1 MKAGAA
7 LVLTADPAEAARQ
20 AVQQARSALGAEPPA
35 FAVLFA
41 SAHFHIS
48 AWALIA
54 AAPPKSGRVPLIG
67 CVAEAVAGN
76 AREVENEPA
85 VALWLAAGVGPVET
99 VSMQFVRTASGGA
112 FGGYQFE
119 PGRAGVCL
127 MISDPFTFPAEY
139 LLSHLNEH
147 AAGTLVMGGMA
158 SGGLGAQ
165 RSRLFLDGRVLAEGA
180 VGAYLPDAEIH
191 PLVSQGCRPGGGRFR
206 AAGVLAEG
214 AVGASLPDA
223 EIHPLVSQGCR
234 PVGEPFTVTAAE
246 GNLVR
251 ELGGRP
257 AMSRLQ
263 DLAASLSDED
273 RELLVQGVQVG
284 IVINEYGGERRQGD
298 FLIRG
303 ILGAQPETGAIAVGD
318 EVEVGQTLQFHV
330 RDAESADRELQHIL
344 ETETTA
350 LGGQRPAG
358 ALLFTC
364 NGRGSRLFPEPSHDT
379 GLMAKVLGDIP
390 VAGFFCAGE
399 LGPVGGQN
407 YVHAFTAS
415 IALFPG

>member
-1 MKAGAA
+1 MKAAA
-7 LVLTADPAEAARQ
+7 SLVLTSDPAEAARQ
-20 AVQQARSALGAEPPA
+20 ATEQALASLAGQPT

-41 SAHFHIS
+41 SEHFHIS
-48 AWALIA
+48 APALLKA
-54 AAPPKSGRVPLIG
+54 VTDQLGPVPLIG
-67 CVAEAVAGN
+67 CIAEAVAGN

-85 VALWLAAGVGPVET
+85 VSLFLAADTGPVET
-99 VSMQFVRTASGGA
+99 FSMQFVRTASGGA

-119 PGRAGVCL
+119 PGRAGACL

-165 RSRLFLDGRVLAEGA
+165 RSRLFLDGKVLSEGA
-180 VGAYLPDAEIH
+180 VGAYLPDA
-191 PLVSQGCRPGGGRFR
+191 R
-206 AAGVLAEG
+206 
-214 AVGASLPDA
+214 
-223 EIHPLVSQGCR
+223 IHPLVSQGCR

-246 GNLVR
+246 GNLVQ
-251 ELGGRP
+251 ELGGQP

-263 DLAASLSDED
+263 DLAASLSEED

-284 IVINEYGGERRQGD
+284 IVMNEYGGENRQGD

-330 RDAESADRELQHIL
+330 RDADSADKDLQRVL
-344 ETETTA
+344 GQETTA

-379 GLMAKVLGDIP
+379 GLIAKMMGDIP

-415 IALFPG
+415 IALFPTEP

>member
-7 LVLTADPAEAARQ
+7 LVLTADPADAARQ
-20 AVQQARSALGAEPPA
+20 AAQQARAALGAEPPA
-35 FAVLFA
+35 FAVVFA
-41 SAHFHIS
+41 SEHFHIT
-48 AWALIA
+48 APALIKA
-54 AAPPKSGRVPLIG
+54 LTAEIGPVPLIG

-99 VSMQFVRTASGGA
+99 FSMQFVRTASGGA
-112 FGGYQFE
+112 FGGYQFS
-119 PGRAGVCL
+119 PGRPGVCL

-158 SGGLGAQ
+158 SGGLGAR
-165 RSRLFLDGRVLAEGA
+165 RSLLFLDGRVLAEGA

-191 PLVSQGCRPGGGRFR
+191 PLVSQGCRP
-206 AAGVLAEG
+206 
-214 AVGASLPDA
+214 
-223 EIHPLVSQGCR
+223 
-234 PVGEPFTVTAAE
+234 VGEPFTVTAAE
-246 GNLVR
+246 GNLVQ

-257 AMSRLQ
+257 AMNRLQ

-284 IVINEYGGERRQGD
+284 IVIDEYGGERRQGD

-303 ILGAQPETGAIAVGD
+303 ILGAQPDTGAIAIGD

-344 ETETTA
+344 AAETTA

-415 IALFPG
+415 IALFAG

>member
-48 AWALIA
+48 ASALIA
-54 AAPPKSGRVPLIG
+54 AVTAEIGPVPLIG

-99 VSMQFVRTASGGA
+99 FSMQFVRTASGGA
-112 FGGYQFE
+112 FGGYRFE
-119 PGRAGVCL
+119 PGRPGVCL

-180 VGAYLPDAEIH
+180 VGAYLPDT
-191 PLVSQGCRPGGGRFR
+191 
-206 AAGVLAEG
+206 
-214 AVGASLPDA
+214 

-246 GNLVR
+246 GNLVQT
-251 ELGGRP
+251 LGGQP

-273 RELLVQGVQVG
+273 RQLLVQGVQVG
-284 IVINEYGGERRQGD
+284 IVIDEYRGERRQGD
-298 FLIRG
+298 FLIRS
-303 ILGAQPETGAIAVGD
+303 ILGAQPETGAIAIGD

-364 NGRGSRLFPEPSHDT
+364 NGRGSRLFAEPSHDT

>member
-20 AVQQARSALGAEPPA
+20 AAQQARAALGAEPPA

-41 SAHFHIS
+41 SAHFHIT
-48 AWALIA
+48 APALIEAVA
-54 AAPPKSGRVPLIG
+54 AQLGPVPLIG

-85 VALWLAAGVGPVET
+85 VALWLAAGVEPVET
-99 VSMQFVRTASGGA
+99 FSMQFVRTASGGA
-112 FGGYQFE
+112 FGGYRFE
-119 PGRAGVCL
+119 PGRPGTCL

-180 VGAYLPDAEIH
+180 VGAYLPDTEIH
-191 PLVSQGCRPGGGRFR
+191 PLVSQGCRP
-206 AAGVLAEG
+206 L
-214 AVGASLPDA
+214 
-223 EIHPLVSQGCR
+223 
-234 PVGEPFTVTAAE
+234 GEPFTVTAAE
-246 GNLVR
+246 GNLVQK
-251 ELGGRP
+251 LGGQP

-284 IVINEYGGERRQGD
+284 IVIDEYRGERRQGD

-303 ILGAQPETGAIAVGD
+303 ILGAQPETGAIAIGD

>member
-7 LVLTADPAEAARQ
+7 LVLTTDPAEAARQ

-48 AWALIA
+48 ASALIA
-54 AAPPKSGRVPLIG
+54 AVTAELGPVPLIG

-85 VALWLAAGVGPVET
+85 VALWLAAGGGPVET
-99 VSMQFVRTASGGA
+99 FSMQFVRTASGGA
-112 FGGYQFE
+112 FGGYRFE
-119 PGRAGVCL
+119 PGRPGVCL

-180 VGAYLPDAEIH
+180 VGAYLPDT
-191 PLVSQGCRPGGGRFR
+191 
-206 AAGVLAEG
+206 
-214 AVGASLPDA
+214 

-246 GNLVR
+246 GNLVQK
-251 ELGGRP
+251 LGGQP

-273 RELLVQGVQVG
+273 REVLVQGVQVG
-284 IVINEYGGERRQGD
+284 IVIDEYRGERRQGA
-298 FLIRG
+298 FLIRS
-303 ILGAQPETGAIAVGD
+303 ILGAQPETGAIAIGD

-364 NGRGSRLFPEPSHDT
+364 NRRGSRLFAEPSHDT
-379 GLMAKVLGDIP
+379 GLMAKVLGEIP

-399 LGPVGGQN
+399 RGPGGAQ
-407 YVHAFTAS
+407 YHVHAFT
-415 IALFPG
+415 

>member
-20 AVQQARSALGAEPPA
+20 AAQQARAALGAEPPA

-41 SAHFHIS
+41 SAHFHIT
-48 AWALIA
+48 APALIEAVA
-54 AAPPKSGRVPLIG
+54 AQLGPVPLIG

-99 VSMQFVRTASGGA
+99 FSMQFVRTASGGA
-112 FGGYQFE
+112 FGGYRFE
-119 PGRAGVCL
+119 PGRPGVCL

-191 PLVSQGCRPGGGRFR
+191 PLVSQGCRP
-206 AAGVLAEG
+206 
-214 AVGASLPDA
+214 VGD
-223 EIHPLVSQGCR
+223 
-234 PVGEPFTVTAAE
+234 PFTVTAAE
-246 GNLVR
+246 GNLVQ

-257 AMSRLQ
+257 AMTRLQ
-263 DLAASLSDED
+263 DLAASLSAQD
-273 RELLVQGVQVG
+273 RELLAQGVQVG
-284 IVINEYGGERRQGD
+284 IDEYSGERHQGD

-318 EVEVGQTLQFHV
+318 EVDIGQTLQFHV
-330 RDAESADRELQHIL
+330 RDADSADRELQHIL
-344 ETETTA
+344 ETEPPA

-379 GLMAKVLGDIP
+379 GLMAKV
-390 VAGFFCAGE
+390 
-399 LGPVGGQN
+399 
-407 YVHAFTAS
+407 
-415 IALFPG
+415 

>member
-20 AVQQARSALGAEPPA
+20 AVRQARSALGTEPPA

-48 AWALIA
+48 APALIA
-54 AAPPKSGRVPLIG
+54 AVTAEIGPVPLIG

-76 AREVENEPA
+76 AREVENEPG

-99 VSMQFVRTASGGA
+99 FSMQFVRTASGGA

-191 PLVSQGCRPGGGRFR
+191 PLVSQGCRP
-206 AAGVLAEG
+206 
-214 AVGASLPDA
+214 
-223 EIHPLVSQGCR
+223 
-234 PVGEPFTVTAAE
+234 VGEPFTVTAAE

-284 IVINEYGGERRQGD
+284 IVMNEYGGERRQGD

-344 ETETTA
+344 ATETTA

-399 LGPVGGQN
+399 LGPVGGRN

-415 IALFPG
+415 IALFAG

>member
-20 AVQQARSALGAEPPA
+20 AVQQARAALGAEPPA

-41 SAHFHIS
+41 SAHFHIT
-48 AWALIA
+48 APALIEAVA
-54 AAPPKSGRVPLIG
+54 AQIGPVPLIG

-99 VSMQFVRTASGGA
+99 FSMQFVRTASGGA
-112 FGGYQFE
+112 FGGYRFE
-119 PGRAGVCL
+119 PGRPGVCL

-165 RSRLFLDGRVLAEGA
+165 RSRLFLDGRVLTEGA
-180 VGAYLPDAEIH
+180 VGAYLPDT
-191 PLVSQGCRPGGGRFR
+191 
-206 AAGVLAEG
+206 
-214 AVGASLPDA
+214 

-234 PVGEPFTVTAAE
+234 PVGDPFTVTAAE
-246 GNLVR
+246 GNLVQK
-251 ELGGRP
+251 LGGQP

-263 DLAASLSDED
+263 DLAASLTDED
-273 RELLVQGVQVG
+273 RDLLVQGVQVG
-284 IVINEYGGERRQGD
+284 IVIDEYRGERRQGD

-303 ILGAQPETGAIAVGD
+303 ILGAQPESGAIAIGD